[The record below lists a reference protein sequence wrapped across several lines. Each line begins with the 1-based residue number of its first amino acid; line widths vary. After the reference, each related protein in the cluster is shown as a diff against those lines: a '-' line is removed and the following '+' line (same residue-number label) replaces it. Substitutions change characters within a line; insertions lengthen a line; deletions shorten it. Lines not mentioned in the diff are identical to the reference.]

1 MKYKSAIALL
11 TSLFLGL
18 NYFSLAG
25 AGAAVSSAPSV
36 RVGLASDVI
45 YFVMP
50 DRYLNGDPSNDAIG
64 GGYNP
69 RDTAFWHGGDLK
81 GLTGTCTPGDK
92 GLARIK
98 SLGFTAVWVTPLVTQ
113 VPSTGAGAG
122 YHGYWGVD
130 FLNVDPHLGTNADL
144 RNFTACAKKL
154 KLKVILDIV
163 ANHTGDVIKYNG
175 KIPYIPA
182 SMATIKNPAWLNDLG
197 NYHNVGDIAHCWGDG
212 DCTTLGD
219 FYGLD
224 DLATEKPAV
233 WQGWADV
240 YGQWIKN
247 YGISGFRVDTAKHV
261 DTQFFKNWQ
270 PLIQQTAANAGI
282 PNFTIFGEVSENN
295 PFNLMT
301 YVRENKIQTVLDF
314 PFQAG
319 ATDFASGRSDASSLE
334 GLFLNDDYYT
344 SPTSS
349 ASNLVTFLGN
359 HDMGR
364 AGFIINS
371 KRLNPDN
378 QLLPRTELGY
388 AVLYLSRGIPTVY
401 YGDEVGMTGSGDGS
415 DQRARQDM
423 FATKVDMWRTEQRI
437 GGKPIGAGD
446 SFAATASN
454 PIAKYLRVLA
464 KIRSSN
470 PGLANGIMQIRLSK
484 GPLFVVSKKDGTENR
499 EYVVAFNNSDKP
511 VSSVVTTATSAGGW
525 KSILG
530 AAKFTAIGAKLK
542 FTVPALSAVVLK
554 ANKTINQIAVKIGVI
569 KTSQDDLTGYYQVTA
584 GVRTNDLA
592 SVEFFSRPQGA
603 KGWDSLGVDTNAPY
617 NVFIN
622 PQDFLGQNLELK
634 AVVTNSKG
642 ASFELPSTKLSIP
655 SS

>member
-1 MKYKSAIALL
+1 MKHRSVIALL
-11 TSLFLGL
+11 ASLFLGL
-18 NYFSLAG
+18 TYFSFAG
-25 AGAAVSSAPSV
+25 ARAAVISAPSV
-36 RVGLASDVI
+36 RVGLVSDVI

-64 GGYNP
+64 GGFNP

-92 GLARIK
+92 GLVRIK

-144 RNFTACAKKL
+144 SNFMTCAKRL

-163 ANHTGDVIKYNG
+163 ANHTGDVIRYNG
-175 KIPYIPA
+175 KIPYIPT
-182 SMATIKNPAWLNDLG
+182 SMATLKNPAWLDDLT

-224 DLATEKPAV
+224 DLATEKPSV

-270 PLIQQTAANAGI
+270 PLIRQTAASVGI

-319 ATDFASGRSDASSLE
+319 ATDFASGRSGASSLE
-334 GLFLNDDYYT
+334 DLFLNDDYYT

-364 AGFIINS
+364 AGFIIQA
-371 KRLNPDN
+371 KRMNPDN

-388 AVLYLSRGIPTVY
+388 AVLYLSRGIPAVY
-401 YGDEVGMTGSGDGS
+401 YGDEVGMTGTGDGS

-423 FATKVDMWRTEQRI
+423 FATKVDMWRTEPRI
-437 GGKPIGAGD
+437 GGKPVGYGD
-446 SFAATASN
+446 SFAFTSTN
-454 PIAKYLRVLA
+454 PIAKYLVALA
-464 KIRSSN
+464 KIRSAN
-470 PGLANGIMQIRLSK
+470 PGLANGIMQQRLSK
-484 GPLFVVSKKDGTENR
+484 GSLYVVSKKDATENR
-499 EYVVAFNNSDKP
+499 EYVVAFNNSDK
-511 VSSVVTTATSAGGW
+511 SVNAAIYTATSTGGW
-525 KSILG
+525 KTILG
-530 AAKFTAIGAKLK
+530 ATKVIASGAKLK
-542 FTVPALSAVVLK
+542 FTVPAMSTIVLK
-554 ANKTINQIAVKIGVI
+554 ANKTIDQTSVKVGVI
-569 KTSQDDLTGYYQVTA
+569 TISQDDLTGYYQAAAVVT
-584 GVRTNDLA
+584 TSDLA
-592 SVEFFSRPQGA
+592 SVEFFSREGNSTN
-603 KGWDSLGVDTNAPY
+603 WTSLGVDTNSPY

-622 PQDFLGQNLELK
+622 PQEFLGKNLEVK
-634 AVVTNSKG
+634 SIVTNSKG
-642 ASFELPSTKLSIP
+642 ETFEAPITKLSIP
-655 SS
+655 AS